1 MNEYTICRKPAPE
14 SAGQWDDAYWS
25 NVPALAV
32 ANYHPESS
40 NHHPATSVKLTHS
53 SDAIHVFFRVEDQ
66 YVRSV
71 ATNLNDPVCCDSC
84 VEFFLAP
91 RPDLDMT
98 YFNFEF
104 AAGGVLLASY
114 VEDPSRE
121 PGGPLA
127 KCTLLAEESAR
138 LVTAWPSMPGVIE
151 PEITT
156 PTTWTMQYTLPA
168 EVMAPFIGDLAPL
181 DGRTM
186 RANFYKCGDNTSHPH
201 WGAWNSIGDELNF
214 HQPAQF
220 GLLRFE

>member
-1 MNEYTICRKPAPE
+1 MNEYTICRKPAP
-14 SAGQWDDAYWS
+14 AGPGEWTDAYWAD
-25 NVPALAV
+25 VPVVAI
-32 ANYHPESS
+32 ANYHPDSS
-40 NHHPATSVKLTHS
+40 DHHPRAEVKLTHS

-71 ATNLNDPVCCDSC
+71 ATKRNDPVCCDSC

-91 RPDLDMT
+91 RPDAGST

-127 KCTLLAEESAR
+127 KYTLFSEAQASGI
-138 LVTAWPSMPGVIE
+138 TAATSLPGITD
-151 PEITT
+151 PEIAE
-156 PTTWTMQYTLPA
+156 PTTWTLQYTLPLA
-168 EVMAPFIGDLAPL
+168 AMESFVGPLAPL

-186 RANFYKCGDNTSHPH
+186 RANFYKCGDDTSHPH

-220 GLLRFE
+220 GPLRFE